1 MNILT
6 GSFLLLFLLRNNVL
20 ESFLLEIIC
29 LTVYM
34 DTFQVTSA
42 NPMNRYAPV
51 QLPRA
56 EMKPYSESYFT
67 DTKPFIREEPV
78 EGYVS

>member
-1 MNILT
+1 MMY
-6 GSFLLLFLLRNNVL
+6 
-20 ESFLLEIIC
+20 
-29 LTVYM
+29 LTVYIEM
-34 DTFQVTSA
+34 FQVTTA
-42 NPMNRYAPV
+42 NSMNRYTPV